1 MMKPILIAVP
11 VFNEEKHLPKVLREI
26 RAVSRRR
33 ADILVVNDGSTD
45 RTAEILHHHGHV
57 AHLNHD
63 RNLGYGASLIDA
75 FNWAARRQYSW
86 VITMDCD
93 EQHEPA
99 RLHDFFS
106 AIDTDDADIISGS
119 RYMNAALMHD
129 LPPADRRRINML
141 LTDVV
146 NRNLNLDLTD
156 TFCGY
161 KAHRVEAVRRLKLT
175 EPGYAFP
182 MQFWVLCARA
192 GLAIRE
198 LPVDLIYNDPN
209 RHFGGQLDNPDLRLR
224 HYLNVFFTALNQTAP
239 RAVMAAAC

>member
-1 MMKPILIAVP
+1 MKPILIAIP
-11 VFNEEKHLPKVLREI
+11 VFNEERHIVRVLREI
-26 RAVSRRR
+26 RSVARKR
-33 ADILVVNDGSTD
+33 ADILVVDDGSTD
-45 RTAEILHHHGHV
+45 ATAEISARHPDIAYLR
-57 AHLNHD
+57 HD

-75 FNWAARRQYSW
+75 FNWAGRGHYQW

-93 EQHEPA
+93 EQHEPS
-99 RLHDFFS
+99 RLNDFFA
-106 AIDTDDADIISGS
+106 AIADDAADIISGS
-119 RYMNAALMHD
+119 RYLHAAYIHD

-146 NRNLNLDLTD
+146 NRNLSLELTD

-161 KAHRVEAVRRLKLT
+161 KAHRVQALRRLKLT

-182 MQFWVLCARA
+182 MQFWVHCACA
-192 GLAIRE
+192 GLNIRE

-224 HYLNVFFTALNQTAP
+224 HYLNVFFDTMNQLAP
-239 RAVMAAAC
+239 CQSMAAAC

>member
-1 MMKPILIAVP
+1 MKPVLIAIP
-11 VFNEEKHLPKVLREI
+11 VFNEERHLAKVLREI
-26 RAVSRRR
+26 RSVVRRS
-33 ADILVVNDGSTD
+33 ADILVVDDGSTD
-45 RTAEILHHHGHV
+45 ATSAISARHGDV
-57 AHLNHD
+57 AYLRHD

-75 FNWAARRQYSW
+75 FNFAAQRDYQWA
-86 VITMDCD
+86 ITMDCD

-99 RLHDFFS
+99 RLRDFLA
-106 AIDTDDADIISGS
+106 AIAADDADIISGS
-119 RYMNAALMHD
+119 RYMNASPIHD

-141 LTDVV
+141 LTNVV
-146 NRNLNLDLTD
+146 NRNLSLELTD

-161 KAHRVEAVRRLKLT
+161 KAHRLQAIRRLRLT

-192 GLAIRE
+192 GLTIRE

-224 HYLNVFFTALNQTAP
+224 HYLNVFFGTLNQMAP
-239 RAVMAAAC
+239 CRTMAAAC

>member
-1 MMKPILIAVP
+1 MKPILIAIP
-11 VFNEEKHLPKVLREI
+11 VFNEEGHIGKVLREI
-26 RAVSRRR
+26 RSVVGQK
-33 ADILVVNDGSTD
+33 ADILVVDDGSTD
-45 RTAEILHHHGHV
+45 ATPEILGKHRNV
-57 AHLNHD
+57 AYLPHD

-75 FNWAARRQYSW
+75 FNWAARHQYQW

-99 RLHDFFS
+99 RLNDFFA
-106 AIDTDDADIISGS
+106 AIAENEADIISGS

-129 LPPADRRRINML
+129 LPPVDRRRINLL

-146 NRNLNLDLTD
+146 NRNLGLDLTD

-224 HYLNVFFTALNQTAP
+224 HYLNVFFETMNQMAP
-239 RAVMAAAC
+239 CRTMAAAC

>member
-1 MMKPILIAVP
+1 
-11 VFNEEKHLPKVLREI
+11 
-26 RAVSRRR
+26 
-33 ADILVVNDGSTD
+33 
-45 RTAEILHHHGHV
+45 
-57 AHLNHD
+57 
-63 RNLGYGASLIDA
+63 
-75 FNWAARRQYSW
+75 
-86 VITMDCD
+86 
-93 EQHEPA
+93 
-99 RLHDFFS
+99 
-106 AIDTDDADIISGS
+106 
-119 RYMNAALMHD
+119 MNSALMHD
-129 LPPADRRRINML
+129 APPADRRRINML

-146 NRNLNLDLTD
+146 NRNLGLDLTD

-224 HYLNVFFTALNQTAP
+224 HYLNVFFETMNQMAP
-239 RAVMAAAC
+239 CRTMAAAC

>member
-1 MMKPILIAVP
+1 MTPILIAVP
-11 VFNEEKHLPKVLREI
+11 VFNEEKHLAKVLREI
-26 RAVSRRR
+26 RSVVRRG
-33 ADILVVNDGSTD
+33 ADILVVDDGSTD
-45 RTAEILHHHGHV
+45 ATAEISAQHRDV
-57 AHLNHD
+57 ASLRHD
-63 RNLGYGASLIDA
+63 RNRGYGASLIDA
-75 FNWAARRQYSW
+75 FNWAAHRNYQW

-99 RLHDFFS
+99 RLDDFFA
-106 AIDTDDADIISGS
+106 AIAADDADIISGS
-119 RYMNAALMHD
+119 RYMNASPIHD

-146 NRNLNLDLTD
+146 NRNLGLELTD

-161 KAHRVEAVRRLKLT
+161 KAHRVQAVRRLKLT

-192 GLAIRE
+192 GLAVQE

-224 HYLNVFFTALNQTAP
+224 HYLNVFFNTLNQTAP
-239 RAVMAAAC
+239 CRAMAAAC